1 VVADCVSGAVTSEGG
16 VEANGSRAN
25 ARRVARSPSG
35 IFAMA
40 EALKTRADRF
50 EHGKDLRARSP
61 REAHAELHGARKRD
75 AVAIL
80 AESDPERVAELV
92 PERYKRMMANPFGFL
107 RGAAAVMA
115 ADLAHQPMAGTPVQA
130 CGDCHLMNFGAF
142 NSPEDNILFDI
153 NDFDET
159 LPGVDFTVD
168 VKRLAASVAVA
179 AGAANMS
186 DKRARSLAAGA
197 VTAYR
202 EHMFALVD
210 LSPLEIWHSRI
221 DLEQE
226 LKHVESPELRRSL
239 STVIRHAQHR
249 GLDKDDNFPHL
260 VTSGEPRIADKPPTI
275 FHIDPKT
282 FGGRDIDFARGFA
295 LYRETLTPDRTVLLD
310 RYRMVDVAFKAVG
323 VGSVGTICVVG
334 LFLSGD
340 HEPLFLQVK
349 QAQRSVL
356 ERLSERLAYPGP
368 QGRRV
373 VEGQRM
379 MQAASDIFLGWTS
392 DEPLGIE
399 FYVRI
404 LKNRRL
410 GGISD
415 IAEQGA
421 LSEYARLCGR
431 TLARSHA
438 RSGDPAVIAG
448 YMGRNGAF
456 DDALASFAMAYAE
469 QTVKDWNAL
478 VKAKGGAKAD
488 PPKPTKPHARS
499 TAKPERK
506 SA

>member
-1 VVADCVSGAVTSEGG
+1 MAAALE
-16 VEANGSRAN
+16 SRAE
-25 ARRVARSPSG
+25 RYEQGR
-35 IFAMA
+35 
-40 EALKTRADRF
+40 E
-50 EHGKDLRARSP
+50 LRARVP
-61 REAHAELHGARKRD
+61 REAHAELHGPRDRD

-80 AESDPERVAELV
+80 GESDPERVPELV
-92 PERYKRMMANPFGFL
+92 PERYKRMMVDPFRFL

-115 ADLAHQPMAGTPVQA
+115 ADLAHQPVAGAPVQA

-142 NSPEDNILFDI
+142 NSPEDTILFDI

-168 VKRLAASVAVA
+168 IKRLAASVAVVA
-179 AGAANMS
+179 RTAGVS

-202 EHMFALVD
+202 EHLFALLE

-226 LKHVESPELRRSL
+226 LQHIESPELRRSL
-239 STVIRHAQHR
+239 STLIRHAQHR

-260 VTSGEPRIADKPPTI
+260 VTGGEPRIADKPPTI
-275 FHIDPKT
+275 FHVSPRTI
-282 FGGRDIDFARGFA
+282 GGRKIDFAQGFE

-310 RYRMVDVAFKAVG
+310 RYRLMDVAFKAVG

-340 HEPLFLQVK
+340 GEPLFLQVK

-356 ERLSERLAYPGP
+356 ERLSDKLAYQGP

-379 MQAASDIFLGWTS
+379 MQAASDIFLGWTA
-392 DEPLGIE
+392 DPLGLE
-399 FYVRI
+399 FYIRV

-410 GGISD
+410 GAVSEF
-415 IAEQGA
+415 AEQGA
-421 LSEYARLCGR
+421 LSEYSRLCGR

-448 YMGRNGAF
+448 YMGRNEAF

-469 QTVKDWNAL
+469 QTVKDHAAL
-478 VKAKGGAKAD
+478 VKAKGGSKAEAS
-488 PPKPTKPHARS
+488 PK

-506 SA
+506 SVRG

>member
-1 VVADCVSGAVTSEGG
+1 
-16 VEANGSRAN
+16 
-25 ARRVARSPSG
+25 
-35 IFAMA
+35 MA
-40 EALKTRADRF
+40 GALKTRQERYKQGRA
-50 EHGKDLRARSP
+50 LRARTP
-61 REAHAELHGARKRD
+61 REAHAEFHGPRDRD

-80 AESDPERVAELV
+80 AESDADRVPELV
-92 PERYKRMMANPFGFL
+92 PERYKRMMVDPFAFL

-115 ADLAHQPMAGTPVQA
+115 TDLSHQPMAGAPVQA

-179 AGAANMS
+179 ARAAKMS
-186 DKRARSLAAGA
+186 DRRARSFAAGT

-202 EHMFALVD
+202 EHMFALME
-210 LSPLEIWHSRI
+210 LSPREIWHSRI
-221 DLEQE
+221 DLQQE
-226 LKHVESPELRRSL
+226 LVHIQSPVLRRSL
-239 STVIRHAQHR
+239 STLIRHAQHR
-249 GLDKDDNFPHL
+249 GLDRDDNFPHL
-260 VTSGEPRIADKPPTI
+260 VTGGEPRIADKKPTI
-275 FHIDPKT
+275 FHLDPKT
-282 FGGRDIDFARGFA
+282 LGGRTIDFARGFA
-295 LYRETLTPDRTVLLD
+295 LYRETLGPDRSVLLD
-310 RYRMVDVAFKAVG
+310 RYRLMDVAFKAVG

-334 LFLSGD
+334 LFLTGD
-340 HEPLFLQVK
+340 GEPLFLQVK

-356 ERLSERLAYPGP
+356 ERLSNKLAYRGP

-379 MQAASDIFLGWTS
+379 MQAASDILLGWTS
-392 DEPLGIE
+392 DEALRIE

-410 GGISD
+410 GAVSEL
-415 IAEQGA
+415 AEQQA

-438 RSGDPAVIAG
+438 RCGDPAVIAG
-448 YMGRNGAF
+448 YMGRNEAF
-456 DDALASFAMAYAE
+456 DDALASFSMVYAE
-469 QTVKDWNAL
+469 QTFKDYAAL
-478 VKAKGGAKAD
+478 VKAKGGVKAGG
-488 PPKPTKPHARS
+488 PPK

-506 SA
+506 STAKREPKSA

>member
-1 VVADCVSGAVTSEGG
+1 MTS
-16 VEANGSRAN
+16 
-25 ARRVARSPSG
+25 
-35 IFAMA
+35 
-40 EALKTRADRF
+40 ALKNRADRY
-50 EHGKDLRARSP
+50 EHGRALRARTP
-61 REAHAELHGARKRD
+61 REAHAKLHGPLDRD

-92 PERYKRMMANPFGFL
+92 PRRYKLMMADPFGFL

-115 ADLAHQPMAGTPVQA
+115 ADLAHQPQAGAPVQA

-179 AGAANMS
+179 ASAASMS
-186 DKRARSLAAGA
+186 GKRARSLAAGA

-202 EHMFALVD
+202 EHIYALFD

-226 LKHVESPELRRSL
+226 LKHIKSPELRRSL

-260 VTSGEPRIADKPPTI
+260 VTGGEPKIADKPPTI
-275 FHIDPKT
+275 FHITPKT
-282 FGGRDIDFARGFA
+282 VGGHKIDFARSFA

-310 RYRMVDVAFKAVG
+310 RYRMMDVAFKAVG

-356 ERLSERLAYPGP
+356 ERLSEKLAYQGP
-368 QGRRV
+368 QGRLV

-379 MQAASDIFLGWTS
+379 MQAATDIFLGWTS
-392 DEPLGIE
+392 DESLGLE

-404 LKNRRL
+404 L
-410 GGISD
+410 
-415 IAEQGA
+415 
-421 LSEYARLCGR
+421 R
-431 TLARSHA
+431 TAGSARSA
-438 RSGDPAVIAG
+438 NSPSRRRFRNMLSYAAGPWRVPTRARATRPSSPAIWEGARRSTMRSGHSPWPMPSRRSRITP
-448 YMGRNGAF
+448 RWLRPGA
-456 DDALASFAMAYAE
+456 A
-469 QTVKDWNAL
+469 Q
-478 VKAKGGAKAD
+478 
-488 PPKPTKPHARS
+488 PPKPRRS
-499 TAKPERK
+499 GCGSRPEAA
-506 SA
+506 SGSFQLSPQL

>member
-1 VVADCVSGAVTSEGG
+1 
-16 VEANGSRAN
+16 
-25 ARRVARSPSG
+25 
-35 IFAMA
+35 
-40 EALKTRADRF
+40 
-50 EHGKDLRARSP
+50 
-61 REAHAELHGARKRD
+61 
-75 AVAIL
+75 
-80 AESDPERVAELV
+80 
-92 PERYKRMMANPFGFL
+92 MMADPFGFL

-115 ADLAHQPMAGTPVQA
+115 TDLAHQPIAGAAVQA

-179 AGAANMS
+179 AKAADMS
-186 DKRARSLAAGA
+186 DKRARTFAAST

-202 EHMFALVD
+202 EHMFALTD
-210 LSPLEIWHSRI
+210 LSPLEVWHSRI
-221 DLEQE
+221 DLEHE
-226 LKHVESPELRRSL
+226 LKQIESPELRRSL

-260 VTSGEPRIADKPPTI
+260 VTGDEPRIADKPPTI
-275 FHIDPKT
+275 FHIDPHT
-282 FGGRDIDFARGFA
+282 LGGRKIDFARGFQ

-310 RYRMVDVAFKAVG
+310 RYRLMDVAFKAVG

-334 LFLSGD
+334 LFLDGD
-340 HEPLFLQVK
+340 NEPLFLQVK

-356 ERLSERLAYPGP
+356 ERLSDKLAYQGP

-392 DEPLGIE
+392 DEPLGID

-410 GGISD
+410 GGVSEL
-415 IAEQGA
+415 AEQQA

-438 RSGDPAVIAG
+438 RTGDPAVIAG
-448 YMGRNGAF
+448 YIGRNEAF
-456 DDALASFAMAYAE
+456 DDALATFAMAYVE
-469 QTVKDWNAL
+469 QTIKDHAAL
-478 VKAKGGAKAD
+478 VKAKGGSKAQTPAKTAK
-488 PPKPTKPHARS
+488 PAQKPTAKLARKPGGKQ
-499 TAKPERK
+499 TPERK

>member
-1 VVADCVSGAVTSEGG
+1 VT
-16 VEANGSRAN
+16 A
-25 ARRVARSPSG
+25 
-35 IFAMA
+35 
-40 EALKTRADRF
+40 ALKNRTDRY
-50 EHGKDLRARSP
+50 EHGRELRARTP
-61 REAHAELHGARKRD
+61 REAHAKLHGPRDRD

-80 AESDPERVAELV
+80 AESDPERVAELL
-92 PERYKRMMANPFGFL
+92 PERYKRMMADPFGFL

-115 ADLAHQPMAGTPVQA
+115 TDLAHQPMAGTSVQA

-142 NSPEDNILFDI
+142 NSPENNILFDI

-168 VKRLAASVAVA
+168 IKRLAASVAVA
-179 AGAANMS
+179 AKAADIS
-186 DKRARSLAAGA
+186 DKRARSIAAST

-202 EHMFALVD
+202 EHMFALMD

-221 DLEQE
+221 DLEHE
-226 LKHVESPELRRSL
+226 LKQIESPQLRRSL

-249 GLDKDDNFPHL
+249 GLDRDDNFPHL
-260 VTSGEPRIADKPPTI
+260 VTGKEPRIADKPPTI
-275 FHIDPKT
+275 FHIDPHKL
-282 FGGRDIDFARGFA
+282 GGRKIDFARGFA
-295 LYRETLTPDRTVLLD
+295 HYRETLTPDRTVLLD
-310 RYRMVDVAFKAVG
+310 RYRLLDVAFKAVG

-334 LFLSGD
+334 LFLDGD
-340 HEPLFLQVK
+340 SEPLFLQVK
-349 QAQRSVL
+349 QAQHSVL
-356 ERLSERLAYPGP
+356 ERLSEKLVYQGP

-392 DEPLGIE
+392 DEPLGID

-410 GGISD
+410 GGVSEL
-415 IAEQGA
+415 AEQEA

-438 RSGDPAVIAG
+438 RTGESAVIAG
-448 YMGRNGAF
+448 YMGRSEAF
-456 DDALASFAMAYAE
+456 DDALASFAMAYVD
-469 QTVKDWNAL
+469 QTIEDHAAL
-478 VKAKGGAKAD
+478 VKAKGGSKAQAPAK
-488 PPKPTKPHARS
+488 
-499 TAKPERK
+499 TAKPTGKPVAKAERK

>member
-1 VVADCVSGAVTSEGG
+1 MTS
-16 VEANGSRAN
+16 
-25 ARRVARSPSG
+25 
-35 IFAMA
+35 
-40 EALKTRADRF
+40 ALKNRADRY
-50 EHGKDLRARSP
+50 EHGRSLRARTP
-61 REAHAELHGARKRD
+61 REAHAKLHGPLDRD

-92 PERYKRMMANPFGFL
+92 PRRYKLMMADPFGFL

-115 ADLAHQPMAGTPVQA
+115 ADLAHQPLAGAPVQA

-179 AGAANMS
+179 ARAASMS
-186 DKRARSLAAGA
+186 GKRARSLAAGA

-202 EHMFALVD
+202 EHIYALFD

-226 LKHVESPELRRSL
+226 LKHIKSPELRRSL

-260 VTSGEPRIADKPPTI
+260 VTGGEPKIADKPPTI
-275 FHIDPKT
+275 FHITPKT
-282 FGGRDIDFARGFA
+282 VGGHKIDFARSFA
-295 LYRETLTPDRTVLLD
+295 LYRETLTPDRTVLLE

-356 ERLSERLAYPGP
+356 ERLSEKLAYQGP

-379 MQAASDIFLGWTS
+379 MQAATDIFLGWTS
-392 DEPLGIE
+392 DESLGLD

-410 GGISD
+410 GAVSEL
-415 IAEQGA
+415 AEQEA

-448 YMGRNGAF
+448 YMGRSEAF
-456 DDALASFAMAYAE
+456 DDALGSFAMAYAE
-469 QTVKDWNAL
+469 QTVKDHAAL
-478 VKAKGGAKAD
+478 VKAKGNSTD
-488 PPKPTKPHARS
+488 EPSPKPVKPA
-499 TAKPERK
+499 RK
-506 SA
+506 SVRG

>member
-1 VVADCVSGAVTSEGG
+1 MRYQQG
-16 VEANGSRAN
+16 R
-25 ARRVARSPSG
+25 
-35 IFAMA
+35 
-40 EALKTRADRF
+40 
-50 EHGKDLRARSP
+50 DLRTRTP
-61 REAHAELHGARKRD
+61 RQAHAELHGPRDRD

-80 AESDPERVAELV
+80 AESDAERVPELL
-92 PERYKRMMANPFGFL
+92 PERYKRMMASPFGFF

-115 ADLAHQPMAGTPVQA
+115 TDLAHQPLAGAPVQA

-179 AGAANMS
+179 AKAANVS

-197 VTAYR
+197 VAAYR
-202 EHMFALVD
+202 EHMFALME

-226 LKHVESPELRRSL
+226 LKRIESPELRRSL
-239 STVIRHAQHR
+239 STLIRHAQHR
-249 GLDKDDNFPHL
+249 GLDRDDNFPHL
-260 VTSGEPRIADKPPTI
+260 VTGGEPRIADKKPTI
-275 FHIDPKT
+275 FHLGAKT
-282 FGGRDIDFARGFA
+282 LGGRKIDFARGFA
-295 LYRETLTPDRTVLLD
+295 LYRETLTPDRSVLLD
-310 RYRMVDVAFKAVG
+310 RYRMMDVAFKAVG

-340 HEPLFLQVK
+340 GDPLFLQVK

-356 ERLSERLAYPGP
+356 ERLSEKLAYQGP

-373 VEGQRM
+373 VEGQRL

-392 DEPLGIE
+392 DEALGVD

-410 GGISD
+410 GAVSEL
-415 IAEQGA
+415 AEQQA

-438 RSGDPAVIAG
+438 RTGDPAVIAG
-448 YMGRNGAF
+448 YMGRSAAF

-469 QTVKDWNAL
+469 QTVKDHAAL
-478 VKAKGGAKAD
+478 VEGQRRRQG
-488 PPKPTKPHARS
+488 RS
-499 TAKPERK
+499 SAEDREAGEGDRERRR
-506 SA
+506 SP

>member
-1 VVADCVSGAVTSEGG
+1 MSA
-16 VEANGSRAN
+16 
-25 ARRVARSPSG
+25 
-35 IFAMA
+35 
-40 EALKTRADRF
+40 ALKSRADRY
-50 EHGKDLRARSP
+50 EKGRLLRSSAP
-61 REAHAELHGARKRD
+61 REAHAELHGRRDRD
-75 AVAIL
+75 ALAIL
-80 AESDPERVAELV
+80 AETDAGRVPQLL
-92 PERYKRMMANPFGFL
+92 PERYKRMMADPFAFL

-115 ADLAHQPMAGTPVQA
+115 TDLARQPMAGAPVQA

-168 VKRLAASVAVA
+168 VKRLSASVAVA
-179 AGAANMS
+179 ARAANMS

-202 EHMFALVD
+202 EHMFALTG

-221 DLEQE
+221 DLEE
-226 LKHVESPELRRSL
+226 EHKHMESAELRRNL
-239 STVIRHAQHR
+239 STVIRRAQHR

-260 VTSGEPRIADKPPTI
+260 VAHGEPRIADKPPTI
-275 FHIDPKT
+275 FHIAPKT
-282 FGGRDIDFARGFA
+282 FGARKIDFARGFA
-295 LYRETLTPDRTVLLD
+295 RYRETLTPDRSVLLD
-310 RYRMVDVAFKAVG
+310 RYELKDVAFKAVG

-340 HEPLFLQVK
+340 GDPLFLQVK

-356 ERLSERLAYPGP
+356 ERLSEKLAYPGP
-368 QGRRV
+368 QGKRV
-373 VEGQRM
+373 VDGQRM

-392 DEPLGIE
+392 DEPLGLE

-410 GGISD
+410 GAVSD
-415 IAEQGA
+415 LAEQKA

-448 YMGRNGAF
+448 YMGRNEAF

-469 QTVKDWNAL
+469 QTVKDHAAL
-478 VKAKGGAKAD
+478 VKAKSGSKAETTPKKAK
-488 PPKPTKPHARS
+488 R
-499 TAKPERK
+499 ERK

>member
-1 VVADCVSGAVTSEGG
+1 
-16 VEANGSRAN
+16 
-25 ARRVARSPSG
+25 
-35 IFAMA
+35 MA
-40 EALKTRADRF
+40 AALKGRAERYQR
-50 EHGKDLRARSP
+50 GRDLRTRVP
-61 REAHAELHGARKRD
+61 REAHAKLHGPRDRD

-80 AESDPERVAELV
+80 AETDAERVPELV
-92 PERYKRMMANPFGFL
+92 PERYKRMMADPFGFL

-115 ADLAHQPMAGTPVQA
+115 TDLAHQPLAGAPVQA

-168 VKRLAASVAVA
+168 VKRLSASVAVA
-179 AGAANMS
+179 ARAANMS

-202 EHMFALVD
+202 EHMFALTG

-221 DLEQE
+221 DLEE
-226 LKHVESPELRRSL
+226 EHKHMESAELRRNL
-239 STVIRHAQHR
+239 STVIRRAQHR

-260 VTSGEPRIADKPPTI
+260 VAHGEPRIADKPPTI
-275 FHIDPKT
+275 FHIAPKT
-282 FGGRDIDFARGFA
+282 FGARKIDFARGFA
-295 LYRETLTPDRTVLLD
+295 RYRETLTPDRSVLLD
-310 RYRMVDVAFKAVG
+310 RYELKDVAFKAVG

-340 HEPLFLQVK
+340 GDPLFLQVK

-356 ERLSERLAYPGP
+356 ERLSEKLAYPGP
-368 QGRRV
+368 QGKRV
-373 VEGQRM
+373 VDGQRM

-392 DEPLGIE
+392 DEPLGLE

-410 GGISD
+410 GAVSD
-415 IAEQGA
+415 LAEQKA

-448 YMGRNGAF
+448 YMGRNEAF

-469 QTVKDWNAL
+469 QTVKDHAAL
-478 VKAKGGAKAD
+478 VKAKSGSKAETTPKKAK
-488 PPKPTKPHARS
+488 R
-499 TAKPERK
+499 ERK